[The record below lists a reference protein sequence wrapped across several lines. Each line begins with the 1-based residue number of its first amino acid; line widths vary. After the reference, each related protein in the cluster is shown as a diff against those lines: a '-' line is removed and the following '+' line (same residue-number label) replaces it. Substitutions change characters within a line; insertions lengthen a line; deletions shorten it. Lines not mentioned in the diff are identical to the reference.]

1 MIVAEA
7 VLPTT
12 VTTSR
17 GEDDARPALEAGMFA
32 GPAPT
37 APAMSSF
44 AGIPTTAWQPPDC
57 ACAVGPDHVM
67 LAVNTDLYT
76 YSKAGVLQFKWPNMT
91 ALFQPVLPAGA
102 GLFDPRLAYDHYAGR
117 WIVIVTARRESPAGS
132 WIMVGVSQGAEPGGA
147 WWIWALDAS
156 LDGTTPTT
164 NWADYPMVGFDTQA
178 IYVVCNMFK
187 IGGDFQYCKL
197 RILNKAELY
206 AGGVGPDHN
215 IRWYDLWDLKNP
227 DGSVAFSVQP
237 CVHFRATGG
246 NPAAYLVNAIW
257 PNGAV
262 LTFWSLSNP
271 LGLWTGGVPALL
283 RQSVACRSYELPP
296 GAIQKGGT
304 NRIATNDTR
313 LLNAVY
319 QHAGGVERVW
329 TSHNSKFT
337 WPGESEA
344 RSVAQWYEIEV
355 PTNTIV
361 QQNAYGAAGRYYFF
375 PVIHTDASRNAYLV
389 FSTSGADEF
398 GSLRQT
404 GRLAAE
410 PPNSMQPSAIIKAG
424 QSTYP
429 GNRWGD
435 YFGIC
440 RDGGDGTRVWGFGE
454 FTDAGGHWG
463 TWVAS
468 MKF

>member
-1 MIVAEA
+1 V
-7 VLPTT
+7 
-12 VTTSR
+12 
-17 GEDDARPALEAGMFA
+17 D
-32 GPAPT
+32 
-37 APAMSSF
+37 
-44 AGIPTTAWQPPDC
+44 W
-57 ACAVGPDHVM
+57 
-67 LAVNTDLYT
+67 
-76 YSKAGVLQFKWPNMT
+76 
-91 ALFQPVLPAGA
+91 
-102 GLFDPRLAYDHYAGR
+102 GR
-117 WIVIVTARRESPAGS
+117 S
-132 WIMVGVSQGAEPGGA
+132 
-147 WWIWALDAS
+147 
-156 LDGTTPTT
+156 
-164 NWADYPMVGFDTQA
+164 
-178 IYVVCNMFK
+178 
-187 IGGDFQYCKL
+187 
-197 RILNKAELY
+197 
-206 AGGVGPDHN
+206 
-215 IRWYDLWDLKNP
+215 
-227 DGSVAFSVQP
+227 
-237 CVHFRATGG
+237 
-246 NPAAYLVNAIW
+246 
-257 PNGAV
+257 
-262 LTFWSLSNP
+262 
-271 LGLWTGGVPALL
+271 ALL

-463 TWVAS
+463 TWVVS